1 MGIAFEVE
9 PRRNARGVVVDLC
22 RPCAGLEPH
31 WLCDKGGDSV
41 IVCFRCFAERDVDP
55 SRFASVVPADSAAT
69 LPIAQGLEIT
79 HPKLAGLFGH
89 LDRARAAGAPA
100 ELVERVEALAFAEV
114 DAESWAQ
121 SLAGWESLDGVA
133 RSSLGA
139 SSPLA
144 HARAGSPVRPSRPI
158 DQARRDGELLARLD
172 ARREA
177 HRHPARLRVVFVRLL
192 FSWFVGP

>member
-133 RSSLGA
+133 RSSLERELT
-139 SSPLA
+139 LA

-158 DQARRDGELLARLD
+158 EPGAPGWRTPRLSPMLD
-172 ARREA
+172 AK
-177 HRHPARLRVVFVRLL
+177 LIVTLLVCVVFVRLL